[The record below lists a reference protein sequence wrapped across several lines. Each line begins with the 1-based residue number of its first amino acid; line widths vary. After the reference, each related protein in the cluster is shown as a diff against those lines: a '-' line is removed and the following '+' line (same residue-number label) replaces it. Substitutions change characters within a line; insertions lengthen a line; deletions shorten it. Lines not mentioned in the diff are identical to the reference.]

1 MTDNG
6 TPGLRETGS
15 LGSTLRR
22 GAVLSAVAL
31 VIVQTVSF
39 LQTLVIARLL
49 SPAEIGIFAAGTVL
63 TSFLITF
70 SEGGLRHALIQHD
83 GDVEEVANTVFW
95 ATIVTGALMS
105 ALMLAASPFVA
116 MVFDSETAGLIA
128 AITSGTLL
136 LHAFTN
142 VPDSLM
148 QRRFDFR
155 RRLIVDPGVAISFA
169 VTSVVLCSS
178 GYGVWGLVIATYAS
192 HVVWIASTWGLARW
206 RPGGARPSYRLWRRL
221 ARFALPMVL
230 DGFVERIREVIET
243 VVVGRGLSESA
254 LGQYR
259 YGRRMAMLPGV
270 AIVQICSYVLFPA
283 FSRIAG
289 EADRLRSAFLRA
301 LGWIWFASVPVA
313 FLLVALGEPMV
324 VVLLGER
331 WREAGVLLVAM
342 AGYGLGEAMNSVS
355 AEAMKGAGRS
365 DRLNWMTLTG
375 FVAGIGLL
383 LLLLPLG
390 LAGVGLAVTL
400 TSVLVGGTGL
410 SLARSVV
417 GVSIRDLMRE
427 LVPPVLCALAALAVV
442 GSLEHRLVHSD
453 ERPIPAALG
462 LLAAESVAFALVY
475 LASIRMVAPDR
486 IGILRSGLRSL
497 LARCRQHA
505 ETGAVVPDHNPA
517 APLTPA
523 PYLGPTADPGARNR
537 TTASPDILD
546 RRTRSS
552 AGGAA
557 GRREGPNEHRTE
569 Q

>member
-1 MTDNG
+1 MTDNV
-6 TPGLRETGS
+6 TPGLPETGS
-15 LGSTLRR
+15 LGLTLRR

-39 LQTLVIARLL
+39 LQTLAIARLL

-192 HVVWIASTWGLARW
+192 HVVWIVTTWGLARW
-206 RPGGARPSYRLWRRL
+206 CPGGARPSYRLWRRL
-221 ARFALPMVL
+221 ARFAFPMVL
-230 DGFVERIREVIET
+230 DGFVARIREVFET
-243 VVVGRGLSESA
+243 VIVGRGLSTAA

-259 YGRRMAMLPGV
+259 YGRRIAMLPGV
-270 AIVQICSYVLFPA
+270 AIVEICSYVLFPA

-289 EADRLRSAFLRA
+289 DPDRLRRAFLRA
-301 LGWIWFASVPVA
+301 LGWIWFASVPAA
-313 FLLVALGEPMV
+313 FLLVALGEPIV

-331 WREAGVLLVAM
+331 WRPAGVLLVAM

-365 DRLNWMTLTG
+365 DRLNWMTAAN
-375 FVAGIGLL
+375 FVLGLGLL

-390 LAGVGLAVTL
+390 LVGVGLAVTV

-410 SLARSVV
+410 WLARPVI
-417 GVSIRDLMRE
+417 GVTVREIARE
-427 LVPPVLCALAALAVV
+427 LVPPVGSALVALAVV
-442 GSLEHRLVHSD
+442 GPLEHLVLHADQRSL
-453 ERPIPAALG
+453 PTAIG
-462 LLAAESVAFALVY
+462 LLAVEAALFGVLY
-475 LASIRMVAPDR
+475 LGTIRVVAPGR
-486 IGILRSGLRSL
+486 IAVLRDGVQSF
-497 LARCRQHA
+497 LAWRRGRD
-505 ETGAVVPDHNPA
+505 ETTVDA
-517 APLTPA
+517 
-523 PYLGPTADPGARNR
+523 
-537 TTASPDILD
+537 
-546 RRTRSS
+546 TR
-552 AGGAA
+552 
-557 GRREGPNEHRTE
+557 
-569 Q
+569 

>member
-289 EADRLRSAFLRA
+289 DAGERREQDVRTDLHDRDTGQHRHPAAVAVLPKRALAESAADDHGLDHLANPLHEPVEHHRQREARQPAPQPVAGPSAAGTPAGQAPGGRDPHHMGGVGRDHQTPDAVPGRAQHHRGDREADRDSGVHDQPAAEVEPTLHERVGHVGERVQQQRPRGDRRDEPRSLAVEDHRHERRRGQHQGAHQRTGDDRRPEDRVRDL
-301 LGWIWFASVPVA
+301 LDVPV
-313 FLLVALGEPMV
+313 
-324 VVLLGER
+324 VL
-331 WREAGVLLVAM
+331 
-342 AGYGLGEAMNSVS
+342 
-355 AEAMKGAGRS
+355 
-365 DRLNWMTLTG
+365 D
-375 FVAGIGLL
+375 
-383 LLLLPLG
+383 
-390 LAGVGLAVTL
+390 
-400 TSVLVGGTGL
+400 
-410 SLARSVV
+410 
-417 GVSIRDLMRE
+417 
-427 LVPPVLCALAALAVV
+427 
-442 GSLEHRLVHSD
+442 
-453 ERPIPAALG
+453 
-462 LLAAESVAFALVY
+462 
-475 LASIRMVAPDR
+475 
-486 IGILRSGLRSL
+486 
-497 LARCRQHA
+497 
-505 ETGAVVPDHNPA
+505 
-517 APLTPA
+517 
-523 PYLGPTADPGARNR
+523 
-537 TTASPDILD
+537 
-546 RRTRSS
+546 
-552 AGGAA
+552 
-557 GRREGPNEHRTE
+557 
-569 Q
+569 